1 MLLGTYWRWISILL
15 LGVALNY
22 VVNKVFD
29 LRYGARS
36 SFDPQ
41 EVFMA
46 ILFSFI
52 ILEGSRWIRERLHA
66 STFQITRI
74 PVSLFT
80 YPVIFIYITFIIL
93 GVGNLVNILF
103 YGGANQSDEN
113 FIVLLLTLFFTFP
126 VLALDYLWKYK
137 AQLDEV
143 NELLFNKQ
151 EELRQFR
158 KHNQSKVVIEASHGM
173 NKVLVTPDQILMIYR
188 EHTIVYI
195 VNRDYKKLVCNL
207 SLDALETLLPSNG
220 FCRANRQFI
229 LTPDVIQSIK
239 SGSYG
244 KIELQLIA
252 ENNIPAA
259 ATVSRPSAS
268 GFRRWLNDSTSALV
282 K

>member
-1 MLLGTYWRWISILL
+1 MLRVYWRWISIVL

-22 VVNKVFD
+22 VVNKVLD
-29 LRYGARS
+29 LRYGSRS
-36 SFDPQ
+36 SFDP
-41 EVFMA
+41 EEIFMA

-52 ILEGSRWIRERLHA
+52 ILEGSRWIREKLHTSTQYIARL
-66 STFQITRI
+66 
-74 PVSLFT
+74 PLSLFT
-80 YPVIFIYITFIIL
+80 YPVIFSYITFVIL
-93 GVGNLVNILF
+93 VIGNLVNIYF

-126 VLALDYLWKYK
+126 VLAIDYLWKYK

-143 NELLFNKQ
+143 NEQLLNKQ

-158 KHNQSKVVIEASHGM
+158 KDNQSKIVIEASHGM
-173 NKVLVTPDQILMIYR
+173 HKMLVTPDQILMIYR
-188 EHTIVYI
+188 EHTIVYL
-195 VNRDYKKLVCNL
+195 VNRDIKKLVCNL

-252 ENNIPAA
+252 ENNIPFTV
-259 ATVSRPSAS
+259 TVSRPSAS
-268 GFRRWLNDSTSALV
+268 SFRRWLNDSTSALV

>member
-1 MLLGTYWRWISILL
+1 MLRTYWRWISIIL

-22 VVNKVFD
+22 VVNKVLD

-36 SFDPQ
+36 SLNPQ
-41 EVFMA
+41 EIFMA

-52 ILEGSRWIRERLHA
+52 ILEGSRWVREKLH
-66 STFQITRI
+66 SSSFQITGI
-74 PVSLFT
+74 PISLFT

-93 GVGNLVNILF
+93 VIGNLVNVLF
-103 YGGANQSDEN
+103 YGGANQGDEN

-126 VLALDYLWKYK
+126 VLAIDYLWKYK

-143 NELLFNKQ
+143 NEQLLNKQ

-158 KHNQSKVVIEASHGM
+158 KDHQSKIVIEASHGM
-173 NKVLVTPDQILMIYR
+173 QKMLVTPDQILMIYR
-188 EHTIVYI
+188 EHTIVYV
-195 VNRDYKKLVCNL
+195 VNRDYKRLVCNL
-207 SLDALETLLPSNG
+207 SLETLEELLPCNG

-244 KIELQLIA
+244 KIELQLITK
-252 ENNIPAA
+252 NNIPSAT
-259 ATVSRPSAS
+259 TVSRPSAS
-268 GFRRWLNDSTSALV
+268 SFRRWLNDSTAALV

>member
-1 MLLGTYWRWISILL
+1 VLLGI
-15 LGVALNY
+15 ALNY

-29 LRYGARS
+29 LRYGPRS

-52 ILEGSRWIRERLHA
+52 ILEGSRWIRERLHT
-66 STFQITRI
+66 STFQIRRI
-74 PVSLFT
+74 PISIFT

-93 GVGNLVNILF
+93 IIGNLVNVLF

-113 FIVLLLTLFFTFP
+113 FIVLLLALFFTFP
-126 VLALDYLWKYK
+126 VLAIDYLWKYK

-143 NELLFNKQ
+143 NEQLFNKQ

-158 KHNQSKVVIEASHGM
+158 KDNQSKVVIEASQGM

-195 VNRDYKKLVCNL
+195 VNRDYKKLICNHP
-207 SLDALETLLPSNG
+207 LDALEALLPSNG

-244 KIELQLIA
+244 KIELLLIS
-252 ENNIPAA
+252 NNNLPSGV
-259 ATVSRPSAS
+259 TVSRPSAA
-268 GFRRWLNDSTSALV
+268 GFRRWLNASIDSSS

>member
-1 MLLGTYWRWISILL
+1 MLRTYWRWISIVL
-15 LGVALNY
+15 LGIALNY

-41 EVFMA
+41 EIMMA
-46 ILFSFI
+46 IIFSFI
-52 ILEGSRWIRERLHA
+52 ILGGSRWIREKLHA
-66 STFQITRI
+66 SAQLIARL
-74 PVSLFT
+74 PLSLFT
-80 YPVIFIYITFIIL
+80 YPIIFIYITFIIL
-93 GVGNLVNILF
+93 VIGNLVNIYF

-126 VLALDYLWKYK
+126 VLAIDYLWKYK

-143 NELLFNKQ
+143 NEQLFNKQ

-158 KHNQSKVVIEASHGM
+158 KDNQSKVIIEASHGM
-173 NKVLVTPDQILMIYR
+173 HKMLVTPDQILMIYR

-195 VNRDYKKLVCNL
+195 VNRDFKKLVSNL
-207 SLDALETLLPSNG
+207 SLEALEALLPSNG

-252 ENNIPAA
+252 ENNIPSA

-268 GFRRWLNDSTSALV
+268 SFRRWLNDSTSAFV